1 LRITIVISE
10 IALLKQQIPE
20 RISRL
25 AELAYDLWWSSSE
38 EARSFFRSM
47 SRPYWWASNHN
58 PIRLLQDITHS
69 RLQSLVADPAFLTAY
84 DNLMARYDR
93 DQSRRDRFVQTAHP
107 EIADKTVAYFSAEYG
122 IHASLP
128 IYSGGLGVLAGDH
141 IKTAHDMGMPIV
153 AVGFM
158 YPYGYF
164 EQHVTSDGEQI
175 AEYRHLITNLT
186 PLKKVFTKDGEPLII
201 SLQLGREE
209 SKLHLQIWEIKVGN
223 VTVYLMDSDMEGNEP
238 SDREITKRL
247 YGGDKLYRLRQEIA
261 LGVGGVRALSAL
273 GIKPAAWHA
282 NEGHASFM
290 LIERLR
296 QEFLGGKSAS
306 EAITHIRSTSIFTTH
321 TPVPAGHDA
330 FALDVVADYFH
341 DTISEL
347 GISDEEFL
355 SLGRNP
361 EPEGDLFN
369 MTALAM
375 RMSDYRNAVSQKHR
389 DVTRKMWGEY
399 EHDSHPIIG
408 VTNGI
413 HIPTWISHELDQL
426 FKKHIAIDW
435 KLRLFDMEM
444 WKKIYDIPD
453 HFLWEF
459 RKDQSRNLLRHIID
473 NLRQT
478 QIDESEAELII
489 RGAFCNPYA
498 LTIGFARR
506 FATYKRATLLF
517 RDPDRLATILNHK
530 EHPVQ
535 IIFSGKAHP
544 ADEDGKEL
552 IKEIWEYASDPLF
565 RGKIIFLEN
574 YTMHSAK
581 LLVQGVD
588 LWMNTPRAPMEA
600 SGTSGMKAAING
612 VPNLSVLDGWWCE
625 GYNGKNGWAIEAHEN
640 MDNKI
645 QDAQDSAEIY
655 RLLEDEIIPLYFT
668 RTLEDIPT
676 GWLAVMKESIYS
688 VLPNFSSQRMMK
700 QYIEELYIPAMDN

>member
-1 LRITIVISE
+1 MDE
-10 IALLKQQIPE
+10 IASLKQKLPQ
-20 RISRL
+20 RIARI

-38 EARSFFRSM
+38 EGRSFFRSM

-58 PIRLLQDITHS
+58 PIRLLQEITPS
-69 RLQSLVADPAFLTAY
+69 RMQTLVLDEEFLASY
-84 DNLMARYDR
+84 DHLLMRYDA
-93 DQSRRDRFVQTAHP
+93 DLSRRDRFVQQYHP
-107 EIADKTVAYFSAEYG
+107 EIDGKFIAYFSAEYG
-122 IHASLP
+122 IHSSLP

-164 EQHVTSDGEQI
+164 EQHVTSEGEQI
-175 AEYRHLITNLT
+175 AEYRHLVTSNT
-186 PLKKVFTKDGEPLII
+186 PLKKVYTPDGNPLII
-201 SLQLGREE
+201 SLNLGREE
-209 SKLHLQIWEIKVGN
+209 SQLHLQIWQIKVGN
-223 VTVYLMDSDMEGNEP
+223 VTVYLMDSDMEGNVP

-261 LGVGGVRALSAL
+261 LGVGGVRALAAL
-273 GIKPAAWHA
+273 GIKPSAWHA

-296 QEFLGGKSAS
+296 QEFLSGKSAP
-306 EAITHIRSTSIFTTH
+306 EAINHIRETSIFTTH

-347 GISDEEFL
+347 GISDDEFL

-361 EPEGDLFN
+361 EPEGDTFN

-375 RMSDYRNAVSQKHR
+375 RMTEHRNAVSEKHR
-389 DVTRKMWGEY
+389 DVTRTMWGEY

-426 FKKHIAIDW
+426 FKHEVAIDW
-435 KLRLFDMEM
+435 KTRLFDTEM

-453 HFLWEF
+453 ETLWEF
-459 RKDQSRNLLRHIID
+459 RKDQSRSLQRHILD
-473 NLRQT
+473 NLRAT
-478 QIDESEAELII
+478 EADESEAELIT

-517 RDPDRLATILNHK
+517 RDPDRLARILNHK

-544 ADEDGKEL
+544 ADEEGKAL
-552 IKEIWEYASDPLF
+552 IRQLWSYASDPLF

-625 GYNGKNGWAIEAHEN
+625 GYNGKNGWAIDAHEN
-640 MDNKI
+640 MNPEM
-645 QDAQDSAEIY
+645 QDALDVETVY
-655 RLLEDEIIPLYFT
+655 HLLETEIVPLYFT
-668 RTLEDIPT
+668 RTLDDIPK
-676 GWLAVMKESIYS
+676 GWLRVMKESMHS
-688 VLPNFSSQRMMK
+688 VIPNFSSQRMMK
-700 QYIEELYIPAMDN
+700 QYIEELYLPAMGLK

>member
-1 LRITIVISE
+1 MDEITLLR
-10 IALLKQQIPE
+10 QQLPQ

-25 AELAYDLWWSSSE
+25 AELAYDLWWSSRE
-38 EARSFFRSM
+38 EARSLFRSM
-47 SRPYWWASNHN
+47 SRPYWWASHHN
-58 PIRLLQDITHS
+58 PIHLIHEISPERLNELAGDPEF
-69 RLQSLVADPAFLTAY
+69 LANYDSLMSL
-84 DNLMARYDR
+84 YDR
-93 DQSRRDRFVQTAHP
+93 ELSRKNRFVQTGHP

-122 IHASLP
+122 IHVSLP

-141 IKTAHDMGMPIV
+141 IKTAHDLGMPIV
-153 AVGFM
+153 GVGFL

-164 EQHVTSDGEQI
+164 EQHITSEGEQV
-175 AEYRHLITNLT
+175 AEYRHLVTGMT
-186 PLKKVFTKDGEPLII
+186 PLKKVYTKEGEPLII

-209 SKLHLQIWEIKVGN
+209 SKLHLQIWQINVGN
-223 VTVYLMDSDMEGNEP
+223 VTVYLMDSDMDGNVAT
-238 SDREITKRL
+238 DREITKRL

-296 QEFLGGKSAS
+296 QEFLAGKPAA
-306 EAITHIRSTSIFTTH
+306 EAIRHIRSTSIFTTH

-330 FALDVVADYFH
+330 FDLDIVADYFH

-347 GISDEEFL
+347 GITDEEFL

-375 RMSDYRNAVSQKHR
+375 RMSDHRNAVSMKHR
-389 DVTRKMWGEY
+389 DVTRAMWGEY

-426 FKKHIAIDW
+426 FYRHIASDW
-435 KLRLFDMEM
+435 KNRLFDMEM
-444 WKKIYDIPD
+444 WKKIYEIPD
-453 HFLWEF
+453 DALWEF
-459 RKDQSRNLLRHIID
+459 RKDQSRSLQRHIID
-473 NLRQT
+473 NLRAT
-478 QIDESEAELII
+478 QIDESESELII

-517 RDPDRLATILNHK
+517 RDPDRLAKILNHK

-544 ADEDGKEL
+544 ADGEGKKL
-552 IKEIWEYASDPLF
+552 IKEIWDYASDPLF

-612 VPNLSVLDGWWCE
+612 VPNISVLDGWWCE
-625 GYNGKNGWAIEAHEN
+625 GYNGKNGWAIEAHDD
-640 MDNKI
+640 MDHEI
-645 QDAQDSAEIY
+645 QDEQDSAEIY

-676 GWLAVMKESIYS
+676 GWLRVMKESMHS
-688 VLPNFSSQRMMK
+688 VIPNFSSERMMK
-700 QYIEELYIPAMDN
+700 QYIEELYIPAMGN